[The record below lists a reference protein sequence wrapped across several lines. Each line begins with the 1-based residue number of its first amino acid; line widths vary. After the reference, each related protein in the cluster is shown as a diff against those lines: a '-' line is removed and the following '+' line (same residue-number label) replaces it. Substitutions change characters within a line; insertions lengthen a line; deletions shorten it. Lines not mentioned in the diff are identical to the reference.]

1 MVRRLQLILF
11 AFIAAIGISFAQD
24 TGGTMK
30 FSVKGGTTASVVITG
45 KFTADPAD
53 SGIVPWMCLGES
65 TDPLHQQ
72 GKGTN
77 NGDGYYVCNFKKA
90 LTTLTY
96 TLINQSSSEVVY
108 VLKNTKNNTDS
119 YPATFDMKVTNVTG
133 VEVTEGNDVA
143 SRLATLDLTG
153 CPELTTL
160 NPDALDLTCENLTSV
175 TFGNAQLKPLMALS
189 DDRSLVVSTGTTQTP
204 NVPAIALT
212 GETSTNYVNLSTALF
227 GNNKFFAGSTATKAN
242 YTIKVLSP
250 EGAYA
255 ERKSQD
261 PSNTD
266 YHKVCFRNS
275 DGSFLMGAAK
285 IQITFNEEKP
295 YYKTAVV
302 LPVTVPTPQFPYT
315 ITITE
320 TDENGAAVETPG
332 VAATL
337 SKDGKTLSESAKLKP
352 GDVLT
357 LTLKINSEYDLLQS
371 LETEGLTWKNE
382 TIDFN
387 PSTLSYSFIVG
398 EQNPVIKITA
408 KKLEE
413 PLPAVPAT
421 AIVTMSKNDGGN
433 VTVMTGKNYKTD
445 AIGNSYKDNT
455 SLQVTATPE
464 DGYVVSKILFNGEE
478 QKFTAATD
486 RSATVNVKVTTEN
499 ETRKYNSVV
508 VFFEQAAKVTKV
520 ANTDLSKFDVT
531 VKGVT
536 LNEAAT
542 YAVGQAIKITAT
554 AKTNF
559 AIDKILVNGTEYKEG
574 ETKTV
579 VGTNTIEVIS
589 HSTLATSIQVIGGS
603 AFDGMVTYMAN
614 TTNVTSI
621 LNDISS
627 KSIGEGKDLK
637 ITFDKS
643 KLATAKL
650 KVNAVYLNGKE
661 LSGNDN
667 TYVGKLIA
675 GQNTV
680 VIYSE
685 STEVSISVNSDVE
698 FNNNVVSYVISNTD
712 GSDTQT
718 FTSAE
723 ALSNYKA
730 LAGQVLTVKFN
741 KNSMTTQH
749 LAEPTIYVNGEK
761 LTDTKTAS
769 GFYTYQTTL
778 EAGKNVISIH
788 TTSTLAT
795 ISVVSDEELK
805 DDVVTFTVAGS
816 KVKVAEF
823 ATKEFQTSAAL
834 VITFDKNKLDQQFW
848 KESAVYLN
856 ETKLTADIDNAYK
869 FTTKLEAGKNV
880 ISIRSTSTKAT
891 ISVNSDEELKDNVV
905 TFTVGT
911 VTKTVAELTAETFL
925 AETQLNI
932 KFDKN
937 QLDAQRWTNSAVYVN
952 ETQLTADANDAYSFT
967 TKLVAGKNVISIRAK
982 STEATI
988 TFNSEAAFGDA
999 VSYTVGGDPV
1009 TVADFATG
1017 KYLAGKQLVITI
1029 NKSKLSGLK
1038 LEETSIYVNG
1048 KELEAEAAAAKNSV
1062 QYVAE
1067 LVAGNNTVSILTK
1080 STEAT
1085 VSMNTDVAFE
1095 EGVVTYTIGGKAVTA
1110 DQFAT
1115 YSTTKDKKLVIT
1127 FHTDKMDAQKLEQT
1141 SVYVNDTKVEGVAG
1155 DKVVT
1160 YTYTLLAGRNV
1171 ISIHTTSTEATIEA
1185 NYDQEL
1191 TTGTV
1196 KYKVDGTDVT
1206 NKLSEKYLKDQ
1217 KLVITID
1224 KSKLYDQKLSLTSV
1238 YLNGKELSAT
1248 SDKNDK
1254 CTYEAVLSVGKNVVT
1269 VHTVDVRAI
1278 VNLMP
1283 YDTEAGSVEYYYADQ
1298 IAAKSGD
1305 VKEATE
1311 ILYVKPTIKATT
1323 DYKFITVTQNNEVI
1337 EDTNNDGI
1345 YEIPLVSGNN
1355 NIYVAFSKSKAGSLK
1370 VILKG
1375 AAKEITDVVVHEK
1388 DGDKNYTMEAAD
1400 STVLGLPTKNAVNIS
1415 FKAPKADNK
1424 TISVVLNAKAYT
1436 PTYNETLGRYEI
1448 NDDIYLLSQSRSVLR
1463 IDVKTLSVI
1472 TLDKVADDQKTF
1484 VFNGNAQAPQFTTSV
1499 NGQQAYFDDFKY
1511 EFQANGQTIAI
1522 PSNVGS
1528 YKMIIT
1534 RPADDQYVAFSQTI
1548 NFTITTAALK
1558 VVQVP
1563 TISIKWTNQTAA
1575 AKGDEDWQG
1584 EYVIGT
1590 NGKVGFLTPSGY
1602 QTVNGEFTL
1611 ADESAT
1617 YSEYKSPATDPGK
1630 ILLKFNV
1637 DDLDENYDNVKAT
1650 DLEKEQFYA
1659 YYTITSGPDVRPA
1672 AQLTI
1677 TKDSKSEPFYA
1688 TRSGNNSDVV
1698 LIDPNN
1704 KVNVSF
1710 AAGGSNILL
1719 FNNEQPVAGVTYKF
1733 YTIND
1738 KGSATFVA
1746 DYTAGKTY
1754 LYTLTSNT
1762 TLRLVKNDSRSELK
1776 LTSAAADQFVA
1787 YTASAQTYD
1796 YKQLKLN
1803 ASKAITSGDWTVTYS
1818 QEGVNIP
1825 QPTDAGT
1832 YDVTIV
1838 RAADANYKEFTATSH
1853 LIINKKQTSNIII
1866 ATPEATPVVE
1876 GATLS
1881 TSDLEGAAEIV
1892 GNYVWVEPDNI
1903 PSELGNGGNRQHVH
1917 FIPFDTKNYDSPINA
1932 GDTWVTILPQAD
1944 VITWTADLGTVTVTN
1959 ANGVNIKNGA
1969 TIVKGATYNVVA
1981 SPLYEGKVEF
1991 ESMTIT
1997 NNKQVSTTTA
2007 SSASI
2012 TAEGQV
2018 IIKAVFK
2025 LKENKVIEHDTT
2037 NIYVYGDHVV
2047 NLPTTV
2053 RAAKVSAYGAQT
2065 VKHNS
2070 TYEFTVATL
2079 DADSSKVVVRVDGDP
2094 IAPVSKGKYAI
2105 SNITKDRTVT
2115 IDVTDPTEVDFNVQV
2130 KHHSPLGKETASV
2143 EVINRTANDGKYFF
2157 NDDVQLI
2164 VFTESGIVFNGWS
2177 DGATD
2182 KIRDINLV
2190 DAAYDLSLV
2199 LSGDLVGIETI
2210 GSAKVY
2216 GSTGAVVVKGAD
2228 NAQVTITTFT
2238 GKTVDSRVVSG
2249 DAEIAVPAGNYIV
2262 TLKDAA
2268 NVQLVKVV
2276 VK

>member
-53 SGIVPWMCLGES
+53 SSIVPWMCLGES

-108 VLKNTKNNTDS
+108 VLKNAKNNTDS

-204 NVPAIALT
+204 NVAAITLT
-212 GETSTNYVNLSTALF
+212 GETSTNYVDLSSALF
-227 GNNKFFAGSTATKAN
+227 GNNKFFAGSTAAKAN

-255 ERKSQD
+255 ERKSQV
-261 PSNTD
+261 PSSND

-302 LPVTVPTPQFPYT
+302 LPVTVPTPQFSYT
-315 ITITE
+315 ITIEE
-320 TDENGAAVETPG
+320 TDEKGAAVETPG
-332 VAATL
+332 VTAIL
-337 SKDGKTLSESAKLKP
+337 SKGGKALSETDKLKP
-352 GDVLT
+352 GDVVT
-357 LTLKINSEYDLLQS
+357 LDLKKGDYDLLQS

-413 PLPAVPAT
+413 PLPADPAT

-433 VTVMTGKNYKTD
+433 VTVMTGKNYNTD
-445 AIGNSYKDNT
+445 AIGNSYNDNT
-455 SLQVTATPE
+455 SLKVTATPE

-486 RSATVNVKVTTEN
+486 RSATATVKVTTESA
-499 ETRKYNSVV
+499 TRKYNSVV

-520 ANTDLSKFDVT
+520 ANTDLSKFEVT
-531 VKGVT
+531 VNGVT
-536 LNEAAT
+536 LDETAT
-542 YAVGQAIKITAT
+542 YAVGQTIKITAT
-554 AKTNF
+554 ANTNF

-603 AFDGMVTYMAN
+603 NTALQNAVTYKVGTKNITSYLAN
-614 TTNVTSI
+614 LSTQSI
-621 LNDISS
+621 A
-627 KSIGEGKDLK
+627 KD
-637 ITFDKS
+637 S
-643 KLATAKL
+643 KLTISFNKATLEAAKL
-650 KVNAVYLNGKE
+650 KVNEVYLNGTA
-661 LSGNDN
+661 LIQSSTSTAY
-667 TYVGKLIA
+667 TYEGVLDA

-680 VIYSE
+680 AIYSE
-685 STEVSISVNSDVE
+685 STEVTISVNSDDE
-698 FNNNVVSYVISNTD
+698 FNGAVTYEISD
-712 GSDTQT
+712 GTKVNT
-718 FTSAE
+718 FTSA
-723 ALSNYKA
+723 ADLSAYKGA
-730 LAGQVLTVKFN
+730 SVGETLTIKFN
-741 KNSMTTQH
+741 KTKMD
-749 LAEPTIYVNGEK
+749 AERLLETAVYVNGEK
-761 LTDTKTAS
+761 LSVNAESYSYK
-769 GFYTYQTTL
+769 TTL

-788 TTSTLAT
+788 TTST
-795 ISVVSDEELK
+795 
-805 DDVVTFTVAGS
+805 
-816 KVKVAEF
+816 
-823 ATKEFQTSAAL
+823 
-834 VITFDKNKLDQQFW
+834 
-848 KESAVYLN
+848 
-856 ETKLTADIDNAYK
+856 
-869 FTTKLEAGKNV
+869 
-880 ISIRSTSTKAT
+880 KAT
-891 ISVNSDEELKDNVV
+891 ISVNSDEELKDGVV
-905 TFTVGT
+905 TFTVAGDK
-911 VTKTVAELTAETFL
+911 VTAAEFATKDFQAGDVLV
-925 AETQLNI
+925 I
-932 KFDKN
+932 KFNKSK
-937 QLDAQRWTNSAVYVN
+937 LDAQRWKESAVYVN
-952 ETQLTADANDAYSFT
+952 ETQLTAESDGYTFKT
-967 TKLVAGKNVISIRAK
+967 ILEAGKNVISVHST

-999 VSYTVGGDPV
+999 VSYTVGGKEV

-1048 KELEAEAAAAKNSV
+1048 KELEAQAATAKNSV

-1095 EGVVTYTIGGKAVTA
+1095 EGAVTYTIGGKAVTA

-1115 YSTTKDKKLVIT
+1115 YSTTKDQKLVIT

-1141 SVYVNDTKVEGVAG
+1141 SVYVNDTKVDGVAG

-1196 KYKVDGTDVT
+1196 KYAVDVTDVT
-1206 NKLSEKYLKDQ
+1206 DKLSEKYLKDQ

-1238 YLNGKELSAT
+1238 YLNGKELSAA
-1248 SDKNDK
+1248 SDNDEE

-1283 YDTEAGSVEYYYADQ
+1283 YDTEAGSVKYYYAGNT
-1298 IAAKSGD
+1298 AAKSGD

-1472 TLDKVADDQKTF
+1472 TLDQVAADQKTF

-1548 NFTITTAALK
+1548 SFTITKAALK

-1575 AKGDEDWQG
+1575 AKGDEVWKG

-1617 YSEYKSPATDPGK
+1617 YSEYKSLATDPGK

-1650 DLEKEQFYA
+1650 ELESEQFYA

-1688 TRSGNNSDVV
+1688 TRSGKNSDVV

-1710 AAGGSNILL
+1710 AAGGSSILL

-1738 KGSATFVA
+1738 KGSATFVT
-1746 DYTAGKTY
+1746 DYTAGTTY
-1754 LYTLTSNT
+1754 SYTLTSNT

-1776 LTSAAADQFVA
+1776 LASAAADQFVA

-1853 LIINKKQTSNIII
+1853 LVINKKQTSNIII

-2018 IIKAVFK
+2018 VIKAVFK

-2079 DADSSKVVVRVDGDP
+2079 DADTSKVVVRVDGDP

-2210 GSAKVY
+2210 GTAKVY

>member
-45 KFTADPAD
+45 KFTTNPVNPT
-53 SGIVPWMCLGES
+53 SIVPWMCLGES

-72 GKGTN
+72 GSGTN

-108 VLKNTKNNTDS
+108 VLKNTKNDTDS

-189 DDRSLVVSTGTTQTP
+189 DDRSLVVSNGTTQTP

-212 GETSTNYVNLSTALF
+212 GETSTNYVNLSSALF
-227 GNNKFFAGSTATKAN
+227 GSNKFFAGSAAAKAN

-275 DGSFLMGAAK
+275 DRSFLMGAAK

-302 LPVTVPTPQFPYT
+302 LPVTVPTPQFSYT
-315 ITITE
+315 ITIEE
-320 TDENGAAVETPG
+320 TDEKGAAVVTPG
-332 VAATL
+332 VTATL
-337 SKDGKTLSESAKLKP
+337 SKDGKTLSGTAKLKP
-352 GDVLT
+352 GDVVT
-357 LTLKINSEYDLLQS
+357 LDLKKGEYDLLQS

-408 KKLEE
+408 KKLDE
-413 PLPAVPAT
+413 PVPADPAT
-421 AIVTMSKNDGGN
+421 AIITMSKNDGGN
-433 VTVMTGKNYKTD
+433 VTVTNSNKN
-445 AIGNSYKDNT
+445 AIGNSYKDNA
-455 SLQVTATPE
+455 SLTVKATPD

-478 QKFTAATD
+478 QNFTAATN
-486 RSATVNVKVTTEN
+486 RSATVTVKVTTES

-531 VKGVT
+531 VNGVA
-536 LNEAAT
+536 LDEKAT

-603 AFDGMVTYMAN
+603 NTALQNAVTYKVGTKNITSYLAN
-614 TTNVTSI
+614 LSTQSI
-621 LNDISS
+621 A
-627 KSIGEGKDLK
+627 KD
-637 ITFDKS
+637 S
-643 KLATAKL
+643 KLTISFNKATLEAAKL
-650 KVNAVYLNGKE
+650 KVNDVYLNGTA
-661 LSGNDN
+661 LIQSSTSTAY
-667 TYVGKLIA
+667 TYEGVLDA

-680 VIYSE
+680 AIYSE
-685 STEVSISVNSDVE
+685 STEVTISVNSDDE
-698 FNNNVVSYVISNTD
+698 FNGAVSYEISD
-712 GSDTQT
+712 GSTVKS
-718 FTSAE
+718 FTSA
-723 ALSNYKA
+723 ADLSAYKGA
-730 LAGQVLTVKFN
+730 SVGETLTIKFN
-741 KNSMTTQH
+741 KTKMD
-749 LAEPTIYVNGEK
+749 AERLLETAVYVNGEK
-761 LTDTKTAS
+761 LSVNAESYSYK
-769 GFYTYQTTL
+769 TTL

-788 TTSTLAT
+788 TTST
-795 ISVVSDEELK
+795 
-805 DDVVTFTVAGS
+805 
-816 KVKVAEF
+816 
-823 ATKEFQTSAAL
+823 
-834 VITFDKNKLDQQFW
+834 
-848 KESAVYLN
+848 
-856 ETKLTADIDNAYK
+856 
-869 FTTKLEAGKNV
+869 
-880 ISIRSTSTKAT
+880 KAT
-891 ISVNSDEELKDNVV
+891 ISVNSDEELKDGVV
-905 TFTVGT
+905 TFTVADT
-911 VTKTVAELTAETFL
+911 KVTAAEFATKDFQAGDVLV
-925 AETQLNI
+925 I
-932 KFDKN
+932 KFNKSK
-937 QLDAQRWTNSAVYVN
+937 LDAQRWKESAVYVN
-952 ETQLTADANDAYSFT
+952 ETQLTAESDGYTFKT
-967 TKLVAGKNVISIRAK
+967 ILVAGKNVISVHST

-999 VSYTVGGDPV
+999 VSYTVGGKEV
-1009 TVADFATG
+1009 KVADFATG

-1048 KELEAEAAAAKNSV
+1048 KELEAEAATAKNSV

-1095 EGVVTYTIGGKAVTA
+1095 EDAVTYTIGGKAVTA

-1115 YSTTKDKKLVIT
+1115 YSTTKDQKLVIT

-1155 DKVVT
+1155 NKVVT

-1196 KYKVDGTDVT
+1196 KYKVDGMDVT

-1238 YLNGKELSAT
+1238 YLNGKELSAA
-1248 SDKNDK
+1248 SDENDK

-1298 IAAKSGD
+1298 KAAKSGD

-1337 EDTNNDGI
+1337 EDTNKDGI

-1375 AAKEITDVVVHEK
+1375 AANEITDVVVHEK

-1463 IDVKTLSVI
+1463 VDVKTLSVI

-1528 YKMIIT
+1528 YTMLIT
-1534 RPADDQYVAFSQTI
+1534 RPADDQYVAFSQKI
-1548 NFTITTAALK
+1548 NFTITKAALK

-1575 AKGDEDWQG
+1575 AKGDEKWMG

-1611 ADESAT
+1611 ADESAI
-1617 YSEYKSPATDPGK
+1617 YEEYIAPTTDLGK

-1650 DLEKEQFYA
+1650 DLESEQFYA

-1688 TRSGNNSDVV
+1688 TRSGKNSDVV

-1738 KGSATFVA
+1738 KGSATFVT
-1746 DYTAGKTY
+1746 DYKAGTTY
-1754 LYTLTSNT
+1754 SYTLKSNT
-1762 TLRLVKNDSRSELK
+1762 TLRLVKSDSRSELK
-1776 LTSAAADQFVA
+1776 LASAAADQFVA

-1944 VITWTADLGTVTVTN
+1944 VITWTAELGTVTVTN

-1981 SPLYEGKVEF
+1981 SPLYEGKVELD
-1991 ESMTIT
+1991 SMTII
-1997 NNKQVSTTTA
+1997 NNKQKSTTTA

-2018 IIKAVFK
+2018 VIKAFFK

-2210 GSAKVY
+2210 GIAKVY

>member
-45 KFTADPAD
+45 KFTTNPVDPT
-53 SGIVPWMCLGES
+53 SIVPWMCLGES

-108 VLKNTKNNTDS
+108 VLKNTKTKNGTDN

-160 NPDALDLTCENLTSV
+160 NPDALELTCENLTSV

-212 GETSTNYVNLSTALF
+212 GETSTNYVNLSSALF
-227 GNNKFFAGSTATKAN
+227 GSNKFFAGSTATKAN

-255 ERKSQD
+255 ERKNQN

-302 LPVTVPTPQFPYT
+302 LPVTVPTPQFTYT
-315 ITITE
+315 LKIEE
-320 TDENGAAVETPG
+320 TDEKGATVSPASVT
-332 VAATL
+332 ATL
-337 SKDGKTLSESAKLKP
+337 SKDGKALSETAKLKP
-352 GDVLT
+352 GDVVT
-357 LTLKINSEYDLLQS
+357 LDLKKGEYDLLQS

-408 KKLEE
+408 KKLDE
-413 PLPAVPAT
+413 PVPADPAT

-433 VTVMTGKNYKTD
+433 VTVTNSNKN
-445 AIGNSYKDNT
+445 AIGNSYIDNAQLT
-455 SLQVTATPE
+455 VKATPE
-464 DGYVVSKILFNGEE
+464 DGYVVSKILFNGTE
-478 QKFTAATD
+478 QKFTAATN
-486 RSATVNVKVTTEN
+486 RSATVTVKVTTEN

-531 VKGVT
+531 VNGVA
-536 LNEAAT
+536 LDEKAT

-603 AFDGMVTYMAN
+603 NTALQNAVTYKVGSKNITAHLAN
-614 TTNVTSI
+614 LSSQSI
-621 LNDISS
+621 A
-627 KSIGEGKDLK
+627 KD
-637 ITFDKS
+637 S
-643 KLATAKL
+643 KLTISFNKATLEAAKL
-650 KVNAVYLNGKE
+650 KVNDVYLNGTA
-661 LSGNDN
+661 LIQSSTSTAY
-667 TYVGKLIA
+667 TYEGVLDA

-680 VIYSE
+680 AIYSE
-685 STEVSISVNSDVE
+685 STEVTISVNSDDE
-698 FNNNVVSYVISNTD
+698 FNGAVSYEISD
-712 GSDTQT
+712 GSTVKS
-718 FTSAE
+718 FTSAADLSAYKGASVGETLTIKFDKTKME
-723 ALSNYKA
+723 AERLLETA
-730 LAGQVLTVKFN
+730 V
-741 KNSMTTQH
+741 
-749 LAEPTIYVNGEK
+749 YVNGEK
-761 LTDTKTAS
+761 LSVNAESYSYK
-769 GFYTYQTTL
+769 TTL

-788 TTSTLAT
+788 TTST
-795 ISVVSDEELK
+795 
-805 DDVVTFTVAGS
+805 
-816 KVKVAEF
+816 
-823 ATKEFQTSAAL
+823 
-834 VITFDKNKLDQQFW
+834 
-848 KESAVYLN
+848 
-856 ETKLTADIDNAYK
+856 
-869 FTTKLEAGKNV
+869 
-880 ISIRSTSTKAT
+880 KAT
-891 ISVNSDEELKDNVV
+891 ISVNSDEELKDGVV
-905 TFTVGT
+905 TFTVAGNK
-911 VTKTVAELTAETFL
+911 VTAAEFATKDFQAGDVLV
-925 AETQLNI
+925 I
-932 KFDKN
+932 KFNKSK
-937 QLDAQRWTNSAVYVN
+937 LDAQRWKESAVYVN
-952 ETQLTADANDAYSFT
+952 ETQLTAESDGYTFKT
-967 TKLVAGKNVISIRAK
+967 ILVAGKNVISVHST

-999 VSYTVGGDPV
+999 VSYTVGGKEV
-1009 TVADFATG
+1009 KVADFATG

-1048 KELEAEAAAAKNSV
+1048 KELEAQAATAKNSV

-1095 EGVVTYTIGGKAVTA
+1095 EGAVTYTIGGKAVTA

-1115 YSTTKDKKLVIT
+1115 YSTTKDQKLVIT

-1238 YLNGKELSAT
+1238 YLNGKELSAA
-1248 SDKNDK
+1248 SDENDK

-1283 YDTEAGSVEYYYADQ
+1283 YDTEAGSVEYYYADKTT
-1298 IAAKSGD
+1298 AKSGD
-1305 VKEATE
+1305 EKEATE

-1337 EDTNNDGI
+1337 EDTDNDGI

-1375 AAKEITDVVVHEK
+1375 AANEITDVVVHEK

-1463 IDVKTLSVI
+1463 VDVKTLSVI

-1528 YKMIIT
+1528 YTMLIT
-1534 RPADDQYVAFSQTI
+1534 RPADDQYVAFSQKI
-1548 NFTITTAALK
+1548 NFTITKAALK

-1575 AKGDEDWQG
+1575 AKGDEDWKG

-1611 ADESAT
+1611 ADESAI
-1617 YSEYKSPATDPGK
+1617 YEEYIAPTTDPGK

-1650 DLEKEQFYA
+1650 DLESEQFYA

-1688 TRSGNNSDVV
+1688 TRSGKNSDVV

-1738 KGSATFVA
+1738 KGSATFVT
-1746 DYTAGKTY
+1746 DYKAGTTY
-1754 LYTLTSNT
+1754 SYTLTSNT
-1762 TLRLVKNDSRSELK
+1762 TLRLVKSDSRSELK
-1776 LTSAAADQFVA
+1776 LASAAADQFVA

-2079 DADSSKVVVRVDGDP
+2079 DADTSKVVVRVDGDP